1 MIEPESTQP
10 QSLTLSAE
18 VDRLRMAVDA
28 LTQENEDLKIALATT
43 AEHGDVIEAQLYDS
57 NQRLQREIEERSRA
71 QATLQEILKKVTK
84 DKQDLEI
91 ILEATA
97 EHGDT
102 VEYQLYTQAVEM
114 MRQSE
119 ELFRAISEA
128 TPILMILTHQI
139 DGAITY
145 ANSTSIKIL
154 GLEVAADK
162 TIKSAFT
169 LKDFFGKSE
178 DEQYILSQL
187 RQYGEVN
194 NYEAQLRTHDGTLL
208 WVSTS
213 VQRLTI
219 GGRQTLLTT
228 LYDISDR
235 KEAELALRESES
247 VLQRQAKQLEE
258 RVEQRTRQ
266 LQYAETKYRTIFEN
280 AAEGIF
286 QISVDGRFLSVNP
299 ALASMYGYDSPED
312 LIASITDIDAQVYV
326 RPRRHDELISYL
338 KAFGRLSDFESEVYR
353 KNGSTIWISESMR
366 VVHDEAGNLS
376 YYEGSAWD
384 VTERRRAENDL
395 RQQQTLSERLLLNV
409 LPQAIAQRLKQGQTT
424 IADNFS
430 EATVLFADLVNFTE
444 ISAQTSPVE
453 VVNLLNTIFSSFDS
467 LVDKHKLEKIKT
479 IGDAYML
486 VGGVPKPMIS
496 HLEAV
501 ASAALDMMSVV
512 ERFQARSNLPLSLRI
527 GIHTGPVVA
536 GIIGKRKFIYDL
548 WGDTVNVASRME
560 SLSESGKIQVTEPV
574 YESLKYMFTF
584 EERGAI
590 EVKGKGVMN
599 AYWLTGR
606 KSIYAVQ

>member
-1 MIEPESTQP
+1 MAEPESTQIH
-10 QSLTLSAE
+10 SSDLLEE
-18 VDRLRMAVDA
+18 VNRLRSAVA
-28 LTQENEDLKIALATT
+28 SLTQENEDLKIALATT
-43 AEHGDVIEAQLYDS
+43 AEHGDVIEAQLYES
-57 NQRLQREIEERSRA
+57 NQRLQQEIEERSRA
-71 QATLQEILKKVTK
+71 QATLQDILKKVTK
-84 DKQDLEI
+84 DKEDLEI

-145 ANSTSIKIL
+145 ANSTSIDIL
-154 GLEVAADK
+154 GLEVGSDK
-162 TIKSAFT
+162 SIKSAFT
-169 LKDFFGKSE
+169 LKDFFAQPE
-178 DEQYILSQL
+178 DEQFILSQL
-187 RQYGEVN
+187 TQNGEVN
-194 NYEAQLRTHDGTLL
+194 NYEARLRTHCGELL

-213 VQRLTI
+213 VRRLNI
-219 GGRQTLLTT
+219 GGRQILLTT

-235 KEAELALRESES
+235 KEAELALRKSES
-247 VLQRQAKQLEE
+247 ILQQQAKQLEQ
-258 RVEQRTRQ
+258 RVEQRSRE
-266 LQYAETKYRTIFEN
+266 LQDAEIKYRTIFEN

-286 QISVDGRFLSVNP
+286 QITKDGRFLNVNP
-299 ALASMYGYDSPED
+299 ALATMYGYDSPEE
-312 LIASITDIDAQVYV
+312 LISSINNIDEQIYV
-326 RPRRHDELISYL
+326 RPRRHSELISYL

-353 KNGSTIWISESMR
+353 KDGSTIWVSESMR
-366 VVHDEAGNLS
+366 VVHDEAGNLL

-384 VTERRRAENDL
+384 VTERRRVENDL

-409 LPQAIAQRLKQGQTT
+409 LPQVIAQRLKQGHTT
-424 IADNFS
+424 IADSFS

-467 LVDKHKLEKIKT
+467 LLDKYKLEKIKT

-486 VGGVPKPMIS
+486 VGGVPMPMIN

-501 ASAALDMMSVV
+501 ANASLDMMRVV
-512 ERFQARSNLPLSLRI
+512 QRFQLRSNLPLSLRI

-560 SLSESGKIQVTEPV
+560 SQGESGKVQVTETV
-574 YESLKYMFTF
+574 YQSLKYLYSF
-584 EERGAI
+584 EERGEI
-590 EVKGKGVMN
+590 EVKGKGTMKT
-599 AYWLTGR
+599 YWLTGQ
-606 KSIYAVQ
+606 KSIHALN